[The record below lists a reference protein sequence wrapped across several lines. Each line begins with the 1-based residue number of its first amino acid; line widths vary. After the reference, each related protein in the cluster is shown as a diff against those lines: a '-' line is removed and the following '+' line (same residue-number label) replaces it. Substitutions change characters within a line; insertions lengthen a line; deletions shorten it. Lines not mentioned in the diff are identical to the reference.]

1 MIDRRK
7 PGIIL
12 LCCAVF
18 FLACCV
24 PASAAVPGDTDGDTL
39 VSEGELSTAIQGYL
53 NATYAGGSGGLDRAA
68 LSLAA
73 HNTLNIPYGQI
84 VVAVSSERDLLQPAY
99 IDAKGVPEGSLIY
112 EGLVTRTRD
121 KGHIGWLATSWESS
135 ADGTTWTF
143 HIPEGA
149 TWHDGEPAT
158 ASDVVFSYDYL
169 KEKGLKNSGVLKHVT
184 SVEPLD
190 DTTVV
195 YYCDCCM
202 PLFPDILSTGPG
214 VAIFPEHIWSAIENP
229 AKQSDPEYIGSGPFK
244 YVSSVSGDSYKL
256 EAYRNY
262 HGTLPY
268 VDKVVRKLYSSQ
280 DTQILVLK
288 QGKVDYV
295 YDLAPATARSLQ
307 SEKGIGVTQIPAGGK
322 AYEVAFTCDVYP
334 ANITGFRQALSHAV
348 NRDRM
353 CGQIDSLATEPT
365 DTVFL
370 VPSLA
375 GDQVNEDTNGLYD
388 YDLDKAKKMLADAGF
403 TLKTEGGK
411 NVLYGPDNTPVTI
424 TIPLGD
430 KASINKV
437 DEKIVLVLKED
448 WDAELGIRIEVENLQ
463 ADSSAYKKRI
473 GETAV
478 HFDGMPGF
486 FHDDISRLDNFQK
499 SPRGHN
505 YYHFDNATFND
516 LIDELGNTMD
526 AVERQAIGDELQV
539 ILSEQ
544 VPCIPVCS
552 MDSFNAYRSDR
563 FAGFDDLILE
573 GSGDINILSHIKPA
587 STEVNR

>member
-1 MIDRRK
+1 MTDRRK

-24 PASAAVPGDTDGDTL
+24 PASAGVPGDTDGDTF
-39 VSEGELSTAIQGYL
+39 VSEGELATAIQGYL
-53 NATYAGGSGGLDRAA
+53 NATYAGGIGGLDRAA

-84 VVAVSSERDLLQPAY
+84 VVAVSSTGDLLQPSY
-99 IDAKGVPEGSLIY
+99 IDGKGVPPGSLIY
-112 EGLVTRTRD
+112 EGLVTRTND
-121 KGHIGWLATSWESS
+121 KDHIGWLATSWEPS

-149 TWHDGEPAT
+149 TWHDGVPVT
-158 ASDVVFSYDYL
+158 ASDVVFSYYYL

-184 SVEPLD
+184 SVETPD

-202 PLFPDILSTGPG
+202 PLFADVLATGPG
-214 VAIFPEHIWSAIENP
+214 VAIFPEHIWGDIEDP
-229 AKQSDPEYIGSGPFK
+229 AKQSDPKYIGSGPFK

-256 EAYRNY
+256 EAYRDY

-280 DTQILVLK
+280 DTRVLALRN
-288 QGKVDYV
+288 GDVDYV
-295 YDLAPATARSLQ
+295 YDLAPTTARSLQ
-307 SEKGIGVTQIPAGGK
+307 DKAGIGVTTIPSGGK

-334 ANITGFRQALSHAV
+334 ANITEFRQALSHAV
-348 NRDRM
+348 NRDAM
-353 CGQIDSLATEPT
+353 CSIIDSSATRAT

-370 VPSLA
+370 VPALA

-388 YDLDKAKKMLADAGF
+388 YDLDKAKTMLADAGF
-403 TLKTEGGK
+403 TLKTEDGK
-411 NVLYGPDNTPVTI
+411 NILYGPDNAPVAI

-437 DEKIVLVLKED
+437 DEKILLVLRED
-448 WDAELGIRIEVENLQ
+448 WETELGIRITVENLQ
-463 ADSSAYKKRI
+463 SDSSTYKKRI

-478 HFDGMPGF
+478 HFDGMPRL

-505 YYHFDNATFND
+505 YYHFDDATFNG
-516 LIDELGNTMD
+516 LIDDLSNTMD
-526 AVERQAIGDELQV
+526 AAERQAIGDRLQV

-563 FAGFDDLILE
+563 FAGFNELILE
-573 GSGDINILSHIKPA
+573 DGGDINILSHVKPA
-587 STEVNR
+587 STEVNG